1 MDVLAVYNVTTD
13 IVKDDKT
20 KLQVNVLGAN
30 LVDAIN
36 SANYLKYNGEPLSDH
51 IVSIKKF
58 VDEVYE
64 YTYNNGELNPN
75 YKAQEDKDNENK

>member
-36 SANYLKYNGEPLSDH
+36 SASLLKYNGKTLCEH
-51 IVSIKKF
+51 IISIEKS
-58 VDEVYE
+58 VDKVYE

-75 YKAQEDKDNENK
+75 YKSQEECKDD